1 MQQDTLEKTIAVVA
15 EILCENSKSGAV
27 ILDAESSMDTI
38 PEWDSLSF
46 VNVFLAV
53 NTAFGIDPDIDDAME
68 YRSIGSIVD
77 FVESEL
83 KGI

>member
-1 MQQDTLEKTIAVVA
+1 MQQDTLEKTIAVVT
-15 EILCENSKSGAV
+15 EILCQKSKSGAV
-27 ILDAESSMDTI
+27 ILDVESSMDTVA
-38 PEWDSLSF
+38 EWDSLSF

-53 NTAFGIDPDIDDAME
+53 NAAFGIDPDMDDAME
-68 YRSIGSIVD
+68 YRSIASIVD